1 MSLENLNKLAE
12 LIRRESNTLLA
23 EWRREVRKLPVAQ
36 HLDVPTLNDHLAELL
51 EELACELQAS
61 SSETMIAAASRECP
75 VTHGLERLRSG
86 FDIEEV
92 VAEYNALRSI
102 IQDLAERHGLSLQGK
117 ANHIVNRV
125 IDGSIGLAVKTYATQ
140 KALEVQQRRE
150 EHLSFVAHD
159 LRTPL
164 SAIAIAA
171 KLLGT
176 NRSDEANGVQAA
188 TLLDT
193 LQRNVNRMNALII
206 KVVQEE
212 TNLKANAEGKLERR
226 EVKLRALIASLVSDL
241 QPLAATLNTNLI
253 NNVSEELTAFADPNL
268 LTLVFQNLISN
279 AINYTPNGEV
289 SVGAREIKELVA
301 VECWVSDNGAGIP
314 AERLEL
320 VFEKL
325 ETDPDQKQGMG
336 LGLAIV
342 KQIVEAHN
350 GQVTVD
356 SKLGQGA
363 TFRFTLPAEASGN
376 KDQRVASASNKSFDL
391 PAQ

>member
-12 LIRRESNTLLA
+12 LIRRESDTLLA

-36 HLDVPTLNDHLAELL
+36 HLDMPTLNDHLAELL
-51 EELACELQAS
+51 EELACELEANS
-61 SSETMIAAASRECP
+61 GETMIGAGLKECP
-75 VTHGLERLRSG
+75 VIHGLERLRSG

-102 IQDLAERHGLSLQGK
+102 IQDLAESHGLSLHGK

-125 IDGSIGLAVKTYATQ
+125 IDGAIGLAVKTYATQ

-176 NRSDEANGVQAA
+176 NFIGEVKDERSEK
-188 TLLDT
+188 LRDT
-193 LQRNVNRMNALII
+193 LQRNVNRMNSMITNVI
-206 KVVQEE
+206 QEE
-212 TNLKANAEGKLERR
+212 TNLKANAGGKLKRR
-226 EVKLRALIASLVSDL
+226 EIKLRALVEELVNTM
-241 QPLAATLNTNLI
+241 QPLAETLNTSLT
-253 NNVSEELTAFADPNL
+253 NNVPEEMTVFADDNL

-279 AINYTPNGEV
+279 AINYTPNGEI
-289 SVGAREIKELVA
+289 SVGAREIKEGVA

-314 AERLEL
+314 AERLEK

-325 ETDPDQKQGMG
+325 ETDPDKKEGMG

-342 KQIVEAHN
+342 KQIVEAHG
-350 GQVTVD
+350 GQVTVN
-356 SKLGQGA
+356 SKLGQGS
-363 TFRFTLPAEASGN
+363 TFRFTLPDEASGN
-376 KDQRVASASNKSFDL
+376 KEQR
-391 PAQ
+391 